1 MKNSLIP
8 ELFLPILIMKSKNL
22 YYFTITL
29 IQLMNYVTEFAF
41 RIQTLISDAEDI
53 LFESYKLE
61 TVKVRQCYVLK

>member
-8 ELFLPILIMKSKNL
+8 ELFLPILIMKNKNL

-41 RIQTLISDAEDI
+41 RIQTLISDAKDV

>member
-8 ELFLPILIMKSKNL
+8 ELFLPILIMKNKNL

-41 RIQTLISDAEDI
+41 RIQTLISDAEDV

>member
-61 TVKVRQCYVLK
+61 TVKVPQCYVLK

>member
-61 TVKVRQCYVLK
+61 TVKVRQCYVFK

>member
-41 RIQTLISDAEDI
+41 RIQTIISDAEDI